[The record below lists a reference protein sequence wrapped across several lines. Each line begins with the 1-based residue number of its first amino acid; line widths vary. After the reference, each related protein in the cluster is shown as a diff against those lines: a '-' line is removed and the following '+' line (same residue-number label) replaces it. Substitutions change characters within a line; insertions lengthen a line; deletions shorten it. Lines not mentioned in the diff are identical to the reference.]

1 VTGRERIEM
10 RRYSLF
16 LPSVFVM
23 IFMATAPL
31 CAFVVS
37 EQGVGEQRVLVIM
50 AKFPD
55 VQPSFSIKKMQNKY
69 FDKLDRYLKAV
80 SYQKAWVTGKTTH
93 WYTLPH
99 RVARYRISQRNL
111 AVDREK
117 VTKLIQDAINLADED
132 EDFSQYSMIFISLG
146 AKGKEYGMMG
156 LCGYP
161 GMLGWQSQLPVSTK
175 SKRQKI
181 PGGVAIYCENAHV
194 GVVFHDMAHIMGG
207 VRGQRRVLPC
217 FYDHDLQAQPGPFRG
232 HYQFYLINVGFFDPM
247 SCHFY
252 KFRQGPPGV
261 CAWTKLRLGWMEPAN
276 MIQVSRGA
284 SKKVRLAPLS
294 RGGSQVVAVR
304 LPIDAPTY
312 YLIENRQPIGPDRN
326 LPSHGVLI
334 YYCDDRIAECRHGKS
349 PVKLVVA
356 DPSVPELKGAP
367 FILEGKNIYRD
378 EKLDISIRLVAKRGE
393 NYEIYVSS
401 GE

>member
-1 VTGRERIEM
+1 M
-10 RRYSLF
+10 KRYALLLS
-16 LPSVFVM
+16 SVFVM
-23 IFMATAPL
+23 IFMAAAPL

-37 EQGVGEQRVLVIM
+37 DQGVGEQRVLVIM

-55 VQPSFSIKKMQNKY
+55 VQPSFSIKKMQTKY

-80 SYQKAWVTGKTTH
+80 SYQKAWVKGKTTK

-99 RVARYRISQRNL
+99 KVARYKISQRNL
-111 AVDREK
+111 GVDKKR
-117 VTKLIQDAINLADED
+117 VNKLIEDAINLADED
-132 EDFSQYSMIFISLG
+132 EDFSQYSMVFISLG
-146 AKGKEYGMMG
+146 AKRKDYGMMG

-161 GMLGWQSQLPVSTK
+161 GMLGWQTQLPMKTK
-175 SKRQKI
+175 RKGQKI

-207 VRGQRRVLPC
+207 VKGRRRGAPC
-217 FYDHDLQAQPGPFRG
+217 LYDHDLQGKPGPFRN
-232 HYQFYLINVGFFDPM
+232 HYKFYLVNVGFFDPL

-261 CAWTKLRLGWMEPAN
+261 CVWTKLRLGWIEPGKI
-276 MIQVSRGA
+276 IQVSRGT
-284 SKKVRLAPLS
+284 SKTVLLAPLAKGRS
-294 RGGSQVVAVR
+294 KILAMK
-304 LPIDAPTY
+304 LPVDEKIY
-312 YLIENRQPIGPDRN
+312 YLIENRQPIGPDKN

-334 YYCDDRIAECRHGKS
+334 YYCDDRIAECRHGKA
-349 PVKLVVA
+349 PLKLMNA

-367 FILEGKNIYRD
+367 FTLKGKNTYRD
-378 EKLDISIRLVAKRGE
+378 KKRDISIKLVAKRGQ
-393 NYEIYVSS
+393 NYKISVSN